1 MKKLLLLTAL
11 LLISCGSRKS
21 EVSKQ
26 VENAEIKKET
36 KTEILVNKEEEVNE
50 ITTTK
55 VDKQETKQANVITE
69 IEVVEK
75 EGVKTT
81 KTKITD
87 LSNENKIDNTIIENQ
102 LKELKTENLQ
112 YLETISE
119 LEKVAKELRE
129 KKTDRKFSILDLW
142 WVLLLIVMIYL
153 GWKKRKELFA

>member
-1 MKKLLLLTAL
+1 MKKLILFSGL
-11 LLISCGSRKS
+11 LLISCGTRKS
-21 EVSKQ
+21 EVLKQ
-26 VENAEIKKET
+26 VEKSETKKET
-36 KTEILVNKEEEVNE
+36 QSEIVVNKEEKINE

-55 VDKQETKQANVITE
+55 VDKSETKQANVITE

-87 LSNENKIDNTIIENQ
+87 LSNEKKVDNTIIENQ
-102 LKELKTENLQ
+102 LKTLKTENLQ

-129 KKTDRKFSILDLW
+129 KKTDRKFSILELW
-142 WVLLLIVMIYL
+142 WVLLLIGMIYL